1 MSKYSGKC
9 DLYDSF
15 YMKEDSD
22 IEETLKKTKIYA
34 YDHELIPLDIKT
46 EKDLVPYY
54 PYLVCMSYTNK
65 EGYMCY
71 YLSIQSFVDIEEQ
84 ERLTDSLNSMLRY
97 YRKCKRKKEP
107 FDIEEACDKIFFPQ
121 ECHEELAKR
130 VQQFGEKAVIDGLHT
145 RMHQV
150 YRKELYE
157 EMLRVG
163 YTPLRAWH
171 WVYKE
176 INEELLKEETQKG
189 NNE

>member
-15 YMKEDSD
+15 YMKEGSD

-34 YDHELIPLDIKT
+34 HDHELVPLDIKT

-54 PYLVCMSYTNK
+54 PYLVYMGYTDK
-65 EGYMCY
+65 EGYICY
-71 YLSIQSFVDIEEQ
+71 HLSVQSFVDFEEQ
-84 ERLTDSLNSMLRY
+84 ESLTYSLNSMLRY
-97 YRKCKRKKEP
+97 YRKCKRKKES
-107 FDIEEACDKIFFPQ
+107 FDIEEACDTIFFPQ

-130 VQQFGEKAVIDGLHT
+130 VQKFGEKAVIDGLHT

-176 INEELLKEETQKG
+176 INEELLKKEIQKG